1 MFLWCIV
8 TDLSLVSSS
17 PYDDDLSLYVILKAL
32 SWIRFILLLSP
43 LLWNIHIRGQYPNC
57 DSINDFM
64 TAIRASAL
72 RFRLGFLHKWLIWS
86 SNFNSWPIFIHRR
99 TSALLKSIGKPSTI
113 AVVASAQL
121 IVRWLLSL
129 FAYEVVIKTKGSDEP
144 WCCWYLSF
152 FGFLVYSLSPWRY
165 RDVFPVYSVPRY
177 SKKTNLEDTSQS
189 QEINAV
195 VALVSYHAWKCVSQ
209 AIFGGMNLRR

>member
-1 MFLWCIV
+1 
-8 TDLSLVSSS
+8 
-17 PYDDDLSLYVILKAL
+17 
-32 SWIRFILLLSP
+32 
-43 LLWNIHIRGQYPNC
+43 
-57 DSINDFM
+57 M

-72 RFRLGFLHKWLIWS
+72 RFRLGFLHKWLTWS
-86 SNFNSWPIFIHRR
+86 SNFNSWLIVIHRR
-99 TSALLKSIGKPSTI
+99 TSALLKSIGKLSTI

-129 FAYEVVIKTKGSDEP
+129 FAYEVVIKSKSSDEP

-152 FGFLVYSLSPWRY
+152 FGFLVHFLSPWGY
-165 RDVFPVYSVPRY
+165 RDVFPFYSVPRD

-195 VALVSYHAWKCVSQ
+195 VALVPYRHGNVSLKLFSVVWTCGGRWVLSKCHKSYLHDKSFIHSHLISLILFHFLCDLL
-209 AIFGGMNLRR
+209 G